1 MSVVFNR
8 NMSDPTS
15 AHKGVIQ
22 ERKKVD
28 EMVLANG
35 LWMLFRR
42 QKCNRISTKRI
53 RFDLGTADA
62 RSLARSFARA
72 PGEGETRTSTE
83 RLRRLSLPLSKAG
96 SGTGKQDI
104 IF

>member
-1 MSVVFNR
+1 
-8 NMSDPTS
+8 MSDPTS

-22 ERKKVD
+22 ERKKVY

-62 RSLARSFARA
+62 RSLA
-72 PGEGETRTSTE
+72 G
-83 RLRRLSLPLSKAG
+83 RRRDNVDGAA
-96 SGTGKQDI
+96 
-104 IF
+104 